1 MSELAEEGV
10 IDQVDEEII
19 EDNEAVEEDG
29 NTAPVEESEEI
40 IDEVEISI
48 GDESLTSE
56 EEDDSTAPA
65 WVKTVREQSRTTS
78 KDNRK
83 LSKIVKEQEQEILNL
98 KSGRGAESPEP
109 PTKPTFEGCDYDEGK
124 FENAISDYKDWER
137 GQSENLKAQQS
148 EVDEQNKAWTS
159 KLDNYETSRS
169 ELKVKHFE
177 EAEDVVR
184 STLSDEQRGYIID
197 GASNPALLVY
207 AIGRDPKRAEELS
220 KIKNHTQF
228 IFALARLEK
237 DVKMTKKRPTPPP
250 EGKITGSANSSG
262 SASNSHLDRLREEA
276 VKSGSVAKVMAYK
289 RQMKNKS

>member
-10 IDQVDEEII
+10 IEQVDEAII
-19 EDNEAVEEDG
+19 EGNEAVVEDG
-29 NTAPVEESEEI
+29 NTAPVEDNEDI
-40 IDEVEISI
+40 IDEIEISI
-48 GDESLTSE
+48 GDESLTS

-83 LSKIVKEQEQEILNL
+83 LSKRVKEQEQEILNL
-98 KSGRGAESPEP
+98 KSGRGAESPEA
-109 PTKPTFEGCDYDEGK
+109 PTKPTFEGCDYDEDK
-124 FENAISDYKDWER
+124 FENAISVYKDWER
-137 GQSENLKAQQS
+137 GQSEKLKVQQG
-148 EVDEQNKAWTS
+148 EVDEQEKAWTS
-159 KLDNYETSRS
+159 KLDNYETSRN

-228 IFALARLEK
+228 IFALAKLEK
-237 DVKMTKKRPTPPP
+237 DVKVTKKRPTPPP
-250 EGKITGSANSSG
+250 EGKITGSASSG
-262 SASNSHLDRLREEA
+262 SAANSTLDRLREEA
-276 VKSGSVAKVMAYK
+276 VRTNSITKVMAYK